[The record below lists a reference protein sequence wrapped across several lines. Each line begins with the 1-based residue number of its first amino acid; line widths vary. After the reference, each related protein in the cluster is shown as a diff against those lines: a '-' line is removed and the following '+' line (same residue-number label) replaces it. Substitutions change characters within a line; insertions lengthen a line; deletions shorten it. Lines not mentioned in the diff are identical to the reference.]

1 MIPVLAAVGRSIRT
15 AVGRISKG
23 WFEDKELE
31 GDGGFGRDSGP
42 PCLKEW

>member
-1 MIPVLAAVGRSIRT
+1 MIPVLAAAGRSIRT

-23 WFEDKELE
+23 WIGDKELE

-42 PCLKEW
+42 PRLKEW

>member
-1 MIPVLAAVGRSIRT
+1 MIPVLAAAARSIRT

-42 PCLKEW
+42 SRLKEW